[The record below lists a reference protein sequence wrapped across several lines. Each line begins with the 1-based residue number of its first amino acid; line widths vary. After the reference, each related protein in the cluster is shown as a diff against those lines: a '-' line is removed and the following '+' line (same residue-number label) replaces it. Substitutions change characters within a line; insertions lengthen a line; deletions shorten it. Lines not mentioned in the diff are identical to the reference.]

1 MGVDISNFGLPTYV
15 LGLNSSVQAAKQPN
29 AVGSGAGGTVSRSL
43 PVSSPVQ
50 NAGGNYPIQDPRNP
64 AILGASREQAWRDSG
79 GQGDVPVGWNG
90 SGGQAAPQSYF
101 DASTGQT
108 FGSRDDFMREIDNAY
123 NPSFDYLNQAE
134 SAVRADHPSALAEAE
149 SIFNLNGATLGNQL
163 TTGKQNLDT
172 QKGKATTTY
181 ENALADARRVHQEQ
195 QIGAQQ
201 RFGGSSSAGQAVSE
215 IQAREQARQF
225 GQTNRQYTDVVNEVE
240 GKKVQL
246 DKEYELGKMQLEQ
259 QKQTSIANAT
269 RDFQNKLLQISQNR
283 AQIGQAKAEARLG
296 ALQQLRSEVFAIE
309 QQNKQFAQ
317 TLDLQRQQA
326 LLSLGNF
333 SGASQG
339 YQASAANTVGGF
351 QPNASLGSSTAA
363 TGGLGGRTSQAMTG
377 QISQRRPEDQYMGQI
392 TNDDRY
398 RYA

>member
-123 NPSFDYLNQAE
+123 GPSFDYLNQAE
-134 SAVRADHPSALAEAE
+134 SAVKADFPNALAEAE
-149 SIFNLNGATLGNQL
+149 SIFNTNRSTLDNQ
-163 TTGKQNLDT
+163 KQSAFSGLDT
-172 QKGKATTTY
+172 QKNKATGSY
-181 ENALADARRVHQEQ
+181 ENALADARRLYQEQ

-225 GQTNRQYTDVVNEVE
+225 GNTNRQYTDVVNQVE
-240 GKKVQL
+240 TQRGQL
-246 DKEYELGKMQLEQ
+246 ENEFKTGLLQLEQ
-259 QKQTSIANAT
+259 QKQSAIANAT

-317 TLDLQRQQA
+317 TLEMQRQQA

-333 SGASQG
+333 SGVAQG
-339 YQASAANTVGGF
+339 AQTQAGNTVGAF
-351 QPNASLGSSTAA
+351 RPNASLGSSTAA
-363 TGGLGGRTSQAMTG
+363 TGGLGGRTTQTMTG